1 MKSGMFGLRL
11 RAGVLRWGMAL
22 PGGAILTGCQTP
34 LDTLQQLAHEQNR
47 RLERLQAGD
56 FPLAVLEPLQ
66 RLPGERLRIYL
77 EGDGHAWATA
87 SQPSLDPSP
96 GNLLVARLA
105 ADDPQPSVYLA
116 RPCQFYR
123 GALCTPALWTDQR
136 YSPQVLASLDQAL
149 DQLKERY
156 GNQDFE
162 LIGYSGG
169 AALALLLAATRDD
182 VSQVQTLAGNLSPRL
197 WAQLKQYTPLS
208 GSLEPLDYRQRLARL
223 PQRHLVGLDDTVVP
237 TELSRRYYQ
246 ALGKAPCLSVIDF
259 PGVSHDRGWEGAW
272 RQWRE
277 WPLRCEP
284 PRR

>member
-1 MKSGMFGLRL
+1 MKSGMFGPRL

-22 PGGAILTGCQTP
+22 LGGAILTGCQTP
-34 LDTLQQLAHEQNR
+34 PESLQQLAYEQNR
-47 RLERLQAGD
+47 RLQRLQSGE

-66 RLPGERLRIYL
+66 RLEGERLRVYL

-96 GNLLVARLA
+96 ENLLVARLA
-105 ADDPQPSVYLA
+105 ANDPQPSVYLA

-123 GALCTPALWTDQR
+123 AAPCKPSLWTDQR
-136 YSPQVLASLDQAL
+136 YSPQVLASLDRAL
-149 DQLKERY
+149 DLLKTRY
-156 GNQDFE
+156 GNREFE

-182 VSQVQTLAGNLSPRL
+182 VTEVQTLAGNLSPRL
-197 WAQLKQYTPLS
+197 WAQLRELTPLA
-208 GSLEPLDYRQRLARL
+208 GSLEPLDYRQRLSRL
-223 PQRHLVGLDDTVVP
+223 PQRHLVGLDDTIVP
-237 TELSRRYYQ
+237 ADLSRRYYR
-246 ALGKAPCLSVIDF
+246 ALGTAQCLSIIDL
-259 PGVSHDRGWEGAW
+259 PGVTHDRGWEDAW